1 MTGGDQP
8 LERPLS
14 LVSRFRIDGAGAVTH
29 LVDGQWIARPP
40 QQALVGLRAYQ
51 RRRLHTATLEVE
63 EVTAGNAQ
71 TIARF
76 GRLGTSVEVIGTRQF
91 PSTMSTLLAAAVDG
105 RWEDVRAELAV
116 GADPAVRD
124 TLGNTVLHY
133 AVLRGDVELLRRLVD
148 DGVPVGFRNVA
159 DRSAEDIARERGR
172 HVVASWLACRA
183 LASDP
188 DDGRSVDLG
197 SRFGHLIGP
206 LVLAASVALTSA
218 VVAAVGLGP
227 VGWAVVIALG
237 VVVGTVVGPRL
248 RGPRPTWSPVRIG
261 AEGIEVRRWL
271 RRRTLAFADVTALAI
286 DGLVAP
292 ASTSGVVVLGTRAT
306 GFDSEGLA
314 LDQLERDGLTAA
326 DRAVVVAH
334 ADRFERVRTGAVSTR
349 FLASVVLPLLEGGV
363 PVGPLVHRVLEHRGW
378 SALRLAAAPLRRSPT
393 WQLTAVEAPPRDG
406 PPSPPDAIAVFPT
419 GWVGAVA
426 DGFDGRRVTRWVTV
440 DEAVDAARRRAGTG
454 RSLVVDSDPTFP
466 WVGTVVARLRDTG
479 VEVVAGGADVA
490 APPSGS
496 ADALITQ
503 ITTGQRDLAV
513 DLIRSGWDLDRTD
526 PWRRGPLAYAVAT
539 HDLEVVTAL
548 LRAGADPMAVDDGG
562 RMPCSLARATWGDDD
577 PVTVACE
584 SATRTG
590 DGPGR

>member
-1 MTGGDQP
+1 MTGSDQP

-14 LVSRFRIDGAGAVTH
+14 LISRFRIDGAGAVTH
-29 LVDGQWIARPP
+29 LVDGRWIARSP

-63 EVTAGNAQ
+63 EVTADNAQ

-76 GRLGTSVEVIGTRQF
+76 GRLGTSVEVIGTRRF
-91 PSTMSTLLAAAVDG
+91 PSTVSTLLAAAVDG

-133 AVLRGDVELLRRLVD
+133 AALRGDVEIVRRLVD

-172 HVVASWLACRA
+172 HEVASWLVTRA
-183 LASDP
+183 LAPDP
-188 DDGRSVDLG
+188 DHGRSVDLG
-197 SRFGHLIGP
+197 SRFGHLIAP
-206 LVLAASVALTSA
+206 LAIVVSVLLAWA
-218 VVAAVGLGP
+218 VVAAAGMGP
-227 VGWAVVIALG
+227 VGWSVVIAVG
-237 VVVGTVVGPRL
+237 VLVGTVVGQRL
-248 RGPRPTWSPVRIG
+248 RGRRPIWSPVRIG
-261 AEGIEVRRWL
+261 PDGIEVRRWL

-292 ASTSGVVVLGTRAT
+292 ASASGVMFMGTRAT

-314 LDQLERDGLTAA
+314 LNQLERDGLTAA

-349 FLASVVLPLLEGGV
+349 FLGSVVRALLERGV

-378 SALRLAAAPLRRSPT
+378 SALRLAAAPLRRCAT
-393 WQLTAVEAPPRDG
+393 WQLTTVEAPPRDG

-454 RSLVVDSDPTFP
+454 RSLVVDADPTFP
-466 WVGTVVARLRDTG
+466 WVGAVVERLRGAG
-479 VEVVAGGADVA
+479 VDLAAGAADVA
-490 APPSGS
+490 APPSDS

-513 DLIRSGWDLDRTD
+513 DLIRSGWDLGRTD
-526 PWRRGPLAYAVAT
+526 AWGRGPLAYAVAT

-548 LRAGADPMAVDDGG
+548 LRAGADPLAVDDGG
-562 RMPCSLARATWGDDD
+562 RTPCSLARATWGDDD
-577 PVTVACE
+577 PVAVACG
-584 SATRTG
+584 SAARTG
-590 DGPGR
+590 NGVPR